1 MHEPYDDYEDYYED
15 DYDDSNDYDQSQPE
29 SDWNKFYFKFD
40 VSSGPISEWVQKM
53 IDNLIN
59 KPPSDTNDWYTI
71 NNISDF
77 PFVSLPVTDWL
88 SNTVSGGNSLLYL
101 GNNQY
106 NEPIYKAKHFLEN
119 KLVNSYT
126 NHLQQHASYFIKQP
140 SYYKSLYDIL
150 N

>member
-1 MHEPYDDYEDYYED
+1 MYEPYDDYEDYYGD
-15 DYDDSNDYDQSQPE
+15 DYDDSHEYDESQQQ

-40 VSSGPISEWVQKM
+40 VSSGPISEWVHKM

-59 KPPSDTNDWYTI
+59 NPPANTNDLSSI
-71 NNISDF
+71 NNISGF
-77 PFVSLPVTDWL
+77 PFVQLPVTDWV

-106 NEPIYKAKHFLEN
+106 NEPIYKYKHFIEN
-119 KLVNSYT
+119 KLLNSYT
-126 NHLQQHASYFIKQP
+126 SHIQNHAAYFIKQP
-140 SYYKSLYDIL
+140 SYYKGLFDIL